1 MALIASLGALCAAGV
16 FCFLAITF
24 GHRLLR
30 FCRLDFDS
38 DAQHLLFCA
47 ALGFV
52 IFEIAVFFLEVA
64 GTLRSGLVLLLGA
77 AVAIGILELRHGGPR
92 FAVVVRN
99 LFTGSVAEKL
109 LLATIFLVLAF
120 AGIAA
125 AAPLTGSDSLHY
137 HFTAPLGVLREGWH
151 PNFFLLH
158 SFLTGQGHLLI
169 LAGLVLGSEKLSLAL
184 VYLGGVLSA
193 AAAACL
199 ARKWMSRTWALLTAL
214 TFLLTPVVF
223 WQITSAGAPDLWM
236 AFFATLGVLCVA
248 RCKEDSRAALAILA
262 GILAGALAGA
272 KYTGCILAAS
282 LALAFF
288 WEARSLRRL
297 GLFFCGALGAGIWPY
312 ARNCVWTGDPVFPF
326 LLHWFG
332 RTEINSYAL
341 SGIQA
346 DTGAAAARNLWQ
358 LVWFPFFANVDR
370 LHFGFW
376 QFFGPVCLI
385 FAPLLFLSV
394 RNTPLWRA
402 ALIVWVASSFGIGAT
417 SGMTR
422 FLLPIFPVALAA
434 VFAGVAALRDKEW
447 RIARGIAYG
456 SIGLFLMMGAA
467 GLLLYGR
474 RAVAAAVGLT
484 SREDYLLQRAPDYA
498 KAEFVNGVLD
508 GKGSTGRVLAFFRHV
523 YYLRVP
529 FAYGDPVASWPVD
542 PQRLNSPEAWKT
554 FLQTQGIR
562 WVVRAPDYPP
572 TIAARL
578 QQLELSGDLVP
589 IAQGEVNSVEGMRI
603 FGVHKTVSIV
613 VLQVKD

>member
-1 MALIASLGALCAAGV
+1 MALIASLGALCAASV

-30 FCRLDFDS
+30 FCRLDFDG
-38 DAQHLLFCA
+38 DALHLLFCA
-47 ALGFV
+47 ALGF
-52 IFEIAVFFLEVA
+52 ITFEVAVFFLEAA
-64 GTLRSGLVLLLGA
+64 GTLRSGLLLLLGV
-77 AVAIGILELRHGGPR
+77 AVAAGILELRHAGPR
-92 FAVVVRN
+92 FAVAIRN
-99 LFTGSVAEKL
+99 LFTGSVADKT
-109 LLATIFLVLAF
+109 LLATIFLVLVF

-125 AAPLTGSDSLHY
+125 TAPLTGSDALHY
-137 HFTAPLGVLREGWH
+137 HFAAPLGVLREGWH

-169 LAGLVLGSEKLSLAL
+169 LAGLALGSEKLSLAL
-184 VYLGGVLSA
+184 LFLGGALSA

-199 ARKWMSRTWALLTAL
+199 AKKWISRTWALLTAL

-248 RCKEDSRAALAILA
+248 RCKEDSRAALTVFA

-272 KYTGCILAAS
+272 KYTGCLLAAS

-288 WEARSLRRL
+288 WETRSLRRF
-297 GLFFCGALGAGIWPY
+297 GLFLCGALGAGIWPY
-312 ARNCVWTGDPVFPF
+312 ARNFAWTGDPVFPF
-326 LLHWFG
+326 LLHSFG
-332 RTEINSYAL
+332 RTEINSYAW
-341 SGIQA
+341 SGILA
-346 DTGAAAARNLWQ
+346 DTGAAAARHLWQ
-358 LVWFPFFANVDR
+358 LAGFLFFANLDR
-370 LHFGFW
+370 LHLGFW
-376 QFFGPVCLI
+376 QFFGPFCLI
-385 FAPLLFLSV
+385 FAPLLLLAV

-402 ALIVWVASSFGIGAT
+402 ALIVWVGSSVGIGAT

-422 FLLPIFPVALAA
+422 FLLPILPVALAA
-434 VFAGVAALRDKEW
+434 AFAGVAALRDTEW
-447 RIARGIAYG
+447 RIARFIAKG
-456 SIGLFLMMGAA
+456 SIGLFLLMGAA

-474 RAVAAAVGLT
+474 PALAAAAGFT
-484 SREDYLLQRAPDYA
+484 SRENYLLQRAPNFA
-498 KAEFVNGVLD
+498 ETEFVNAVLD
-508 GKGSTGRVLAFFRHV
+508 GKGSTGKVLVFFRHV

-542 PQRLNSPEAWKT
+542 PQRLNTPEAWKS
-554 FLQTQGIR
+554 FLRAQGMR

-572 TIAARL
+572 TIAAPL

-589 IAQGEVNSVEGMRI
+589 IARGEVSSFEGLRILGVRKAVSV
-603 FGVHKTVSIV
+603 V